1 VAGAAVE
8 EEVPVAHCLIDLHG
22 LELFAGRMLK
32 EQDMPSA
39 VSVSTKEEL
48 QLRYEAC

>member
-1 VAGAAVE
+1 VAGAAVD

-22 LELFAGRMLK
+22 LELFAGRMVR

-39 VSVSTKEEL
+39 VSVSTRHEL
-48 QLRYEAC
+48 QFCYA